1 MEITIFYDRLRW
13 EEKALVDEANA
24 LGFTPRLVDARSLTF
39 DISKKSTS
47 KRFGS
52 GVLQRCI
59 SHYRALFST
68 RILESMGVRV
78 INTFAVAETCGNKL
92 ATTMA
97 LAKAGVPTPKT
108 VVSLSSDS
116 IDLAA
121 RAVRFPLVMKP
132 FTGSWG
138 RMVNVAKD
146 KETLDSLVEMREEM
160 HNPLEHMYYIQEYVK
175 RPPRDI
181 RAVVVG
187 DKIATCVYR
196 YSAKGDWR
204 TNVARGGKSKA
215 FKPSGHLSEMIIR
228 AAEAVGGGVLGVD
241 AMESEGDYLIHE
253 VNNTVEFKGAQSA
266 TESSIARQIM
276 SYVKESVK
284 R

>member
-1 MEITIFYDRLRW
+1 LEISIFYDRLRW
-13 EEKALVDEANA
+13 EEKALADEARAVGLTAN
-24 LGFTPRLVDARSLTF
+24 LVDARALAF

-47 KRFGS
+47 KKFGA

-68 RILESMGVRV
+68 RILESVGVPV
-78 INTFAVAETCGNKL
+78 VNSYAVAETCGNKL

-97 LAKAGVPTPKT
+97 LARARVPTPRT

-116 IDLAA
+116 VDRAA
-121 RAVRFPLVMKP
+121 KTVRFPLVMKP

-138 RMVNVAKD
+138 RMVSVAKD
-146 KETLDSLVEMREEM
+146 EDTLDSLVEMREEM

-187 DKIATCVYR
+187 DQIAACVYR

-204 TNVARGGKSKA
+204 TNVARGGKSKE
-215 FKPSGHLSEMIIR
+215 FKPAGHLAEMIIR

-241 AMESEGDYLIHE
+241 AMESPDGYLIHE
-253 VNNTVEFKGAQSA
+253 VNNTVEFRGAQSA
-266 TESSIARQIM
+266 VDSNIAKQIVRYVSSV
-276 SYVKESVK
+276 VKK
-284 R
+284 

>member
-1 MEITIFYDRLRW
+1 MEISIFYDRLRW
-13 EEKALVDEANA
+13 EEKTLADEAKA
-24 LGFTPRLVDARSLTF
+24 MGCTASLVDARSLMF
-39 DISKKSTS
+39 DISKRSTS
-47 KRFGS
+47 KKFGA

-68 RILESMGVRV
+68 RILESVGVPV
-78 INTFAVAETCGNKL
+78 VNTFAVAETCGNKL

-97 LAKAGVPTPKT
+97 LARAGVPTPKT

-116 IDLAA
+116 VELAA

-138 RMVNVAKD
+138 RMVSVAKD
-146 KETLDSLVEMREEM
+146 SETLDSLVEMREQM
-160 HNPLEHMYYIQEYVK
+160 HNPLEHMYYIQEYVR

-187 DKIATCVYR
+187 DQIAACVYR
-196 YSAKGDWR
+196 YSARGDWR

-215 FKPSGHLSEMIIR
+215 FKPTKQLAETIIR

-241 AMESEGDYLIHE
+241 AMESDGGHVIHE
-253 VNNTVEFKGAQSA
+253 VNNTVEFKGAQSV
-266 TESSIARQIM
+266 TDESIAARIIG
-276 SYVKESVK
+276 YTVK
-284 R
+284 RLRK